1 MENDQPDDKSNVSQS
16 DMSVR
21 LRVEYPAD
29 VFTPYCIKRSTR
41 FEKLIKAFCSHNN
54 LTSTS
59 GLRFHLD
66 GQRIQA
72 TEMAAMFSFL
82 VFYVDS

>member
-82 VFYVDS
+82 VYVDS